1 MIKQSYLS
9 KACHLLPMTPSFS
22 QGVDGHLAGCL
33 GSLHRTAKCKSKA
46 LPGERERER
55 EERERGRERERE
67 KRERERDG
75 NIRLSRACRARARL
89 CRLERITGQI
99 NFYSR
104 VSAQKRQLAF
114 LCFFLQIGY
123 MTN

>member
-33 GSLHRTAKCKSKA
+33 GSLDGTAKCKSKA
-46 LPGERERER
+46 LPGERERGRERRER
-55 EERERGRERERE
+55 ERERERE

>member
-1 MIKQSYLS
+1 
-9 KACHLLPMTPSFS
+9 MTPSFS

-33 GSLHRTAKCKSKA
+33 GSLDGTAKCKSKA

-55 EERERGRERERE
+55 EERERGGESE
-67 KRERERDG
+67 KRERGREMETSG
-75 NIRLSRACRARARL
+75 CPVPAGRARARL

>member
-1 MIKQSYLS
+1 MVILRDAWDHSTGRQSA
-9 KACHLLPMTPSFS
+9 KAKRYRES
-22 QGVDGHLAGCL
+22 
-33 GSLHRTAKCKSKA
+33 
-46 LPGERERER
+46 ERER
-55 EERERGRERERE
+55 EERERERGGGERAREGREGERAREE
-67 KRERERDG
+67 RERERDG

-89 CRLERITGQI
+89 CRLERITCQI